1 MIKVNGGSVSL
12 SDQAPSG
19 AGKTE
24 FDPDGFQSS
33 AKEAKSRGK
42 LQKMEKVNY
51 FDSSTMLR
59 TKLQRILY
67 SLLKCCCTSFS
78 GAFCF
83 SDFFGTCCLQQMT
96 QYLVMIR
103 FQTPYFWLFRS
114 SPAQT
119 ITLIFEFYFSPLC

>member
-51 FDSSTMLR
+51 FDYLFYYVENKIATNPVFSFEML
-59 TKLQRILY
+59 LY
-67 SLLKCCCTSFS
+67 VFL
-78 GAFCF
+78 
-83 SDFFGTCCLQQMT
+83 GTCFFLMPFDPLNRPGSCLPGIGGAHRCFVD
-96 QYLVMIR
+96 LS
-103 FQTPYFWLFRS
+103 L
-114 SPAQT
+114 A
-119 ITLIFEFYFSPLC
+119 

>member
-51 FDSSTMLR
+51 FDYLFYYVENKIATNPVFSFEML
-59 TKLQRILY
+59 LYVFLGCILFFG
-67 SLLKCCCTSFS
+67 C
-78 GAFCF
+78 
-83 SDFFGTCCLQQMT
+83 FGTCCLQQMT
-96 QYLVMIR
+96 
-103 FQTPYFWLFRS
+103 
-114 SPAQT
+114 
-119 ITLIFEFYFSPLC
+119 